1 MSFFSCLAVFLG
13 GGVGCLARFV
23 CSSFIPSPTAV
34 GKFPVQTFLVNILGC
49 LLIGFLSSLF
59 ANHED
64 RFCAKNFL
72 ISGFCGGFTTFST
85 FGRETFS
92 LIQSADA
99 PVAVLYVSLSVVL
112 GVLSVALGFYL
123 AQRIF

>member
-1 MSFFSCLAVFLG
+1 MSLFSCLAVFFG
-13 GGVGCLARFV
+13 GGLGSLARFV
-23 CSSFIPSPTAV
+23 CSSLIPSPSAV
-34 GKFPVQTFLVNILGC
+34 GKFPFQTFLVNIIGC
-49 LLIGFLSSLF
+49 LVIGFLSSLF

-64 RFCAKNFL
+64 KFCVKNFL

-85 FGRETFS
+85 FGRETFN

-99 PVAVLYVSLSVVL
+99 PMAVLYVSLSVIL